1 MIPLI
6 RKTVCVTSLFMAVA
20 FLFLAGHLAH
30 V

>member
-1 MIPLI
+1 MNIL

-20 FLFLAGHLAH
+20 FLFLAGQLAH